1 LNSAGYAWK
10 NEKNKGACSTAT
22 NGTTRSYFLM
32 AFLIFAIMS
41 GGTVFMLCTDAAC
54 AEIFFINSSSV
65 AAVASKGQS
74 NPMSLH
80 LKEGKKFT

>member
-1 LNSAGYAWK
+1 
-10 NEKNKGACSTAT
+10 
-22 NGTTRSYFLM
+22 M

>member
-10 NEKNKGACSTAT
+10 NEKNKGDCSTAVSGT
-22 NGTTRSYFLM
+22 NHSYFLM
-32 AFLIFAIMS
+32 AFLIFAIIS
-41 GGTVFMLCTDAAC
+41 GETVFMLCTDAAC

-65 AAVASKGQS
+65 FAVASKGQS

-80 LKEGKKFT
+80 LKEGKKLT